1 MAKMGKIRKNLKA
14 AAGIL
19 AALVAAGAV
28 TAYAAE
34 PQSGKTTVQYT
45 KVYDSTFTLNI
56 PATVTLS
63 ETEEVTET
71 TGLSAIK
78 VANDEKVQI
87 KVASG
92 ITDGKVTLN
101 DSAAGTSVSSTV
113 SLDGTTAIGAN
124 EVVAEFE
131 GTSTTPTIG
140 GTLHFSAVG
149 TDVDAGTYTG
159 TITFEASIVKK

>member
-1 MAKMGKIRKNLKA
+1 MAKNKKNLKV

-34 PQSGKTTVQYT
+34 SQTGSMSVKFT
-45 KVYDSTFTLNI
+45 KEAPDSTFTLSI
-56 PATVTLS
+56 PTTVELS
-63 ETEEVTET
+63 ETAEVTEKV
-71 TGLSAIK
+71 GLSAIS
-78 VANDEKVQI
+78 VADTEKVQI

-159 TITFEASIVKK
+159 TITFEASIVNK

>member
-1 MAKMGKIRKNLKA
+1 MAKNKKNLKV

-34 PQSGKTTVQYT
+34 SQTGSMSVKFT
-45 KVYDSTFTLNI
+45 KEAPDSTFTLSI
-56 PATVTLS
+56 PTTVELS
-63 ETEEVTET
+63 ETAEVTEKV
-71 TGLSAIK
+71 GLSAIS
-78 VANDEKVQI
+78 VADTEKVQI

>member
-1 MAKMGKIRKNLKA
+1 MAKNKKNLKA

-34 PQSGKTTVQYT
+34 SQTGSMSVNFT
-45 KVYDSTFTLNI
+45 KEAPDSTFTLTI
-56 PATVTLS
+56 PGSVELS
-63 ETEEVTET
+63 ETAEVTEKV
-71 TGLSAIK
+71 GLSAIS
-78 VANDEKVQI
+78 VADTEKVQI
-87 KVASG
+87 KVANG

-101 DSAAGTSVSSTV
+101 GSAAGTSVSSTV